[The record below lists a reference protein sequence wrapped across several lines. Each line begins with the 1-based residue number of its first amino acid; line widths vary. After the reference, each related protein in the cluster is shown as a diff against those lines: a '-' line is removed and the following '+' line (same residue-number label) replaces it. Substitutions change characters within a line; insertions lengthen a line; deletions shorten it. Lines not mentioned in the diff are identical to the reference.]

1 MRALAKSCN
10 YGQLSDDFIRDR
22 IVVGVREN
30 GLRKKLLQTREL
42 TLSNCI
48 DICRASESTN
58 QQLKSMTMSQDDVH
72 ALRMKNNGKKNNDKE
87 RRRPKESRSVDR
99 QYKEKQSSMLK
110 CKFCGKTHRRRK
122 EECPAWKKN
131 CLKCGKANHFAS
143 QCRSKQPEREK
154 IYGVGEQSDT
164 DSEDEEADYVLT
176 LREESI
182 MSVNE
187 GKFAKRIFAHLVL
200 NNTSVK
206 FQLDSGATVNILPLN
221 LYRKIFKDSK
231 FKQLEAMQNTL
242 VMFNKSEMKV
252 LGKFKT
258 ETINPK
264 NQKRYGIEY
273 VVADQDHKPLLGFET
288 IQMLKLMTVN
298 TDNVLTVN
306 NQPKIL
312 TEAEV
317 TTVYKDVFVGE
328 GRFEEKLHLEVNK
341 EVPPTKLPV
350 RKVPIA
356 LKKPIK
362 EELDRLV
369 RLDALAKVDVPTD
382 WISSMV
388 AVKKSDGSIRLCIDP
403 KPLNKALKR
412 NHYPHPVIEDLLP
425 NLSKAKVFTVLD
437 VQLDQES
444 S

>member
-1 MRALAKSCN
+1 M
-10 YGQLSDDFIRDR
+10 
-22 IVVGVREN
+22 
-30 GLRKKLLQTREL
+30 
-42 TLSNCI
+42 
-48 DICRASESTN
+48 
-58 QQLKSMTMSQDDVH
+58 
-72 ALRMKNNGKKNNDKE
+72 
-87 RRRPKESRSVDR
+87 
-99 QYKEKQSSMLK
+99 
-110 CKFCGKTHRRRK
+110 
-122 EECPAWKKN
+122 
-131 CLKCGKANHFAS
+131 
-143 QCRSKQPEREK
+143 
-154 IYGVGEQSDT
+154 
-164 DSEDEEADYVLT
+164 
-176 LREESI
+176 
-182 MSVNE
+182 
-187 GKFAKRIFAHLVL
+187 
-200 NNTSVK
+200 
-206 FQLDSGATVNILPLN
+206 
-221 LYRKIFKDSK
+221 
-231 FKQLEAMQNTL
+231 
-242 VMFNKSEMKV
+242 
-252 LGKFKT
+252 
-258 ETINPK
+258 
-264 NQKRYGIEY
+264 
-273 VVADQDHKPLLGFET
+273 VADQDHKPLLGFET

-317 TTVYKDVFVGE
+317 TTVYKDVFAGE

-437 VQLDQES
+437 AKNGFWHVQLDQES
-444 S
+444 SYLTTFATPWCRYRWKRMPFGISAAPEEFQRRLDTALEGLEGVRPICDDILIYGVGDSYDEAMVDHDNKLVALLQRCRSKGIKLNQKKLKFRRSQVSFMGHLISAEGLS